1 MRFCCG
7 FLSAIVVT
15 IVACLIV
22 MWAGL
27 INVAA
32 THSSPILER
41 VLAFAAARSIARH
54 ATAMANPV
62 AAEPQVLDVGLRHY
76 ADMCLMCH
84 GAPEVEPQAFARH
97 LSPKPPPLTAS
108 AVQASTD
115 GTLFWIIA
123 NGIMATGMPAFGPTH
138 SDEELWTLVTFLRH
152 LPQLSPGER
161 ERLLTAQSGS
171 HQAGHTHEHAEHK
184 H

>member
-1 MRFCCG
+1 MRFCFG

-15 IVACLIV
+15 IMTFLIV
-22 MWAGL
+22 IWTGL

-32 THSSPILER
+32 THPSPILER
-41 VLAFAAARSIARH
+41 VLAFAAARSIDRH

-62 AAEPQVLDVGLRHY
+62 ATEPQVLAVGLRHY
-76 ADMCLMCH
+76 AEMCLMCH
-84 GAPEVEPQAFARH
+84 GAPEVEPQVFARH
-97 LSPKPPPLTAS
+97 LSPKPPPLTAAS
-108 AVQASTD
+108 VQASSD
-115 GTLFWIIA
+115 GTLFWIIT

-152 LPQLSPGER
+152 LPQLSPMER
-161 ERLLTAQSGS
+161 EHLLTAQSGS

>member
-1 MRFCCG
+1 MRFCFG
-7 FLSAIVVT
+7 FLSAIIVM

-22 MWAGL
+22 IWTGL

-32 THSSPILER
+32 THPSPILER

-54 ATAMANPV
+54 ADAMTNPV
-62 AAEPQVLDVGLRHY
+62 AAQPQVLAVGLHQY
-76 ADMCLMCH
+76 AEMCLMCH
-84 GAPEVEPQAFARH
+84 GAPEVEPHAFARY
-97 LSPKPPPLTAS
+97 LSPKPPPLTDA
-108 AVQASTD
+108 AVQTHSD
-115 GTLFWIIA
+115 GALFWIIA

-161 ERLLTAQSGS
+161 ERLLAAQGG
-171 HQAGHTHEHAEHK
+171 HQAHHAHEHAEHK

>member
-1 MRFCCG
+1 MRFFFG

-15 IVACLIV
+15 IMACLIV
-22 MWAGL
+22 IWVGL

-32 THSSPILER
+32 THPSPILER

-54 ATAMANPV
+54 ADAMTNPV

-84 GAPEVEPQAFARH
+84 GAPEVEPHAFARH
-97 LSPKPPPLTAS
+97 LSPTPPPLTAAS
-108 AVQASTD
+108 VQASSD
-115 GTLFWIIA
+115 GALFWIIA
-123 NGIMATGMPAFGPTH
+123 NGIMTTGMPAFGPTH

-161 ERLLTAQSGS
+161 EHLLTAQSGS